1 MGQKPGTRLA
11 NPAQEQPSKMLAVE
25 LKMEQPAAQALVYVS
40 FVAML
45 HTGERE
51 GEQGQ
56 SCKEVLTFMIVMLLE
71 NYNVDNYIKKIL
83 DLFCN
88 SGQEQR
94 RQEAGVSRSEELPQS
109 MKMRERVTRTATRSD
124 TKLYKARERAD
135 GLK

>member
-51 GEQGQ
+51 GGQ
-56 SCKEVLTFMIVMLLE
+56 DRVA
-71 NYNVDNYIKKIL
+71 KKFL
-83 DLFCN
+83 H
-88 SGQEQR
+88 S
-94 RQEAGVSRSEELPQS
+94 
-109 MKMRERVTRTATRSD
+109 
-124 TKLYKARERAD
+124 
-135 GLK
+135 

>member
-25 LKMEQPAAQALVYVS
+25 LKTEQPAEQALVYVS

-71 NYNVDNYIKKIL
+71 NYNFDNYLQYSLESFLQLCSGAKKA
-83 DLFCN
+83 
-88 SGQEQR
+88 SGR
-94 RQEAGVSRSEELPQS
+94 G
-109 MKMRERVTRTATRSD
+109 
-124 TKLYKARERAD
+124 
-135 GLK
+135 